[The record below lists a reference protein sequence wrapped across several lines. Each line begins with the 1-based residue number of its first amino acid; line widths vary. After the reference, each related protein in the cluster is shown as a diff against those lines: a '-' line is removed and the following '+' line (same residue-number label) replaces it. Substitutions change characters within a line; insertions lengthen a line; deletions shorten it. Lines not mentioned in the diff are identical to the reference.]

1 MQKKN
6 FSQGSIAGFLVGVWV
21 LMFLFGCGEKSIM
34 GPKAMPV
41 LGAPAKSAS
50 VIAPVL
56 NSVFVSYVVCGAE
69 FPDGQRYSHMLRIT
83 AALDIIEFT
92 GSLGQRVFVT
102 QTESIDL
109 SAGLFLASFAGNAGV
124 VAFDLSI
131 DRSSLD
137 YVLNYN
143 AERTGTRVSIEGKCN
158 LLEGNAFML

>member
-6 FSQGSIAGFLVGVWV
+6 VRQHSIAGFVVGVWV
-21 LMFLFGCGEKSIM
+21 LTFLFGCGEKSKI
-34 GPKAMPV
+34 GTEAVPV
-41 LGAPAKSAS
+41 LGASAKSAS

-56 NSVFVSYVVCGAE
+56 NPVFVSYIVCGAK

-83 AALDIIEFT
+83 AALDVIEFT
-92 GSLGQRVFVT
+92 GGLGQRVFVS

-137 YVLNYN
+137 YVLNYKV
-143 AERTGTRVSIEGKCN
+143 ERTGTKVSIEGKCN